1 MRTDWLP
8 LSASALVIGAMALV
22 LGGLLNPSTAGQD
35 AAQTL
40 HVVQD
45 NSGRWLGM
53 AVMYFLASFAMTLGL
68 PAVLSLF
75 TRRGRRLGLLAVGV
89 LSLGVIGTAGYAM
102 LMVFFRALVVK
113 DLVKTG
119 GLDQL
124 AHDAGLGFFLY
135 GWIGGFYLGV
145 ALLALALLVA
155 RSTARWVP
163 AVLVLFV
170 LMLPVASHLG
180 RLGSAVQVLLLAVAF
195 TGIAVAAVSE
205 EHQRDLRRQPVF

>member
-1 MRTDWLP
+1 
-8 LSASALVIGAMALV
+8 
-22 LGGLLNPSTAGQD
+22 
-35 AAQTL
+35 
-40 HVVQD
+40 
-45 NSGRWLGM
+45 
-53 AVMYFLASFAMTLGL
+53 AMTLGL

-75 TRRGRRLGLLAVGV
+75 TRRARRLGLLAVGV